1 MNKQEFVEGLA
12 KKAKLSRKDAKVVVE
27 TTLQLIVDSVKKG
40 DKVRLTGFGTFEPY
54 RRKAGK
60 RINPQTGT
68 PIQVPAKT
76 VPKFRAG
83 KQLKAALARRK

>member
-1 MNKQEFVEGLA
+1 MTKQEFIERLA
-12 KKAKLSRKDAKVVVE
+12 KKATLSRKDARTVVE
-27 TTLQLIVDSVKKG
+27 TTLKLIVDNVKKG

-60 RINPQTGT
+60 RINPQTGA

-83 KQLKAALARRK
+83 KQLKQALAKKR